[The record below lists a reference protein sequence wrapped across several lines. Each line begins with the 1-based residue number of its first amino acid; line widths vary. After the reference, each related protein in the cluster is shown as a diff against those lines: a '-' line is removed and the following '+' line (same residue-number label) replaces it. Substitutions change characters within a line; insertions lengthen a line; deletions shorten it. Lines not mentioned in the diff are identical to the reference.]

1 MATKK
6 AATED
11 VNYSADDIKHLSP
24 RDAVQKKTSMYI
36 GATDEHGLFTIVREV
51 ADNILDEALGGHCT
65 TGIIVAKGD
74 MEFWIADN
82 GRGMPTGMMT
92 VEDSVSGSKSKIPA
106 LQAITSLLHAGG
118 KIDASSK
125 AYAKSRGSH
134 AIGQKTTNFLS
145 HYFHVTTFSSP
156 GEGKPKAWYKIEYT
170 DGKLTKPMYK
180 CEAPT
185 NPVNNVTLKK
195 GTVVEFK
202 ANTKFFSAKV
212 FAGSMLVEYLK
223 NSTYFTPGF
232 TWALHVVKTGKT
244 TKFHSE
250 NGPLDYINDYKA
262 SLGEVSSIKEDCI
275 FTVSG
280 ESFDVVLDFTSAEGS
295 HLRGFTNGL
304 YNSDGGTHVQSTVS
318 AIVKAIA
325 PFMKKTHSFGA
336 AELKEGLV
344 GLINAKLSSPR
355 FTSQVKVK
363 LDDDRMGAEVQTEL
377 VDALSKFFK
386 KNKTLA
392 ESICERCSKLKDLR
406 TKFLASKAVVTALN
420 KTRSKGFPAKALSS
434 PNCKPEERELYIV
447 EGDSAKGPVTATR
460 NEYYQEALPIR
471 GKITNAHR
479 AKPAKFFASEEVI
492 DILAMIGF
500 DPKNPDPLAKL
511 RVGKII
517 FMTDSDAD
525 GPLTGNTRVMLCDG
539 TSPTIR
545 KLAEEGRDKFYVWA
559 VDEDGLLVPALAR
572 MPSHVKTVNKLYRI
586 TFNDGTKV
594 TCDASHKWF
603 KSGYMSFPVKTPDL
617 RVGDS
622 IQSVYF
628 RESGIKKLDKGERYL
643 QWFDPR
649 TQNYKFVHRR
659 VKEAIDPEKYQRYV
673 DANKG
678 VLGGSIHIHHKD
690 ERPMNND
697 PSNLKYMKKKNHWG
711 THGSKMA
718 KKYNGSAKHK
728 ADLAEFHKNHP
739 ENRIMASLTMTMYN
753 ISQKHRDTVAK
764 MNADPSIINKQ
775 AIGKCARMYVALSQ
789 AGFDPADPNNWSR
802 YKLVNKDGVAIPSLS
817 YYAMLNL
824 GISLAE
830 VVKYVKQEKLLDNVE
845 YTLLRLSDNE
855 VANKLMSMQNA
866 FCRVAK
872 RLKHDNKELTPENY
886 EEYRNML
893 SRPSNTP
900 KWEGALAS
908 FGGSLRLA
916 KRAVKNFN
924 HTIKKIELIE
934 CDPTPVY
941 CMAVPGYKNFLIKDK
956 NGNGIVTGNCHIS
969 VLLLSMIH
977 KYLPELIDRGMIYVT
992 DIPEF
997 MAEVKGK
1004 PVYADSKDEMSA
1016 QLKELGASKAVIHHF
1031 KGLGE
1036 MEFPIFRAL
1045 AIDPETR
1052 RLIKITR
1059 SSADNA
1065 DTKFVQTVSGDA
1077 SSRRTLLGI

>member
-185 NPVNNVTLKK
+185 NPVNNVALKK

-280 ESFDVVLDFTSAEGS
+280 ESFDVVLDFTSAEGA

-363 LDDDRMGAEVQTEL
+363 LDDDRMGTEVQSEL
-377 VDALSKFFK
+377 VDALAKFFK
-386 KNKTLA
+386 KNKALA
-392 ESICERCSKLKDLR
+392 EAICERCSKLKDLR

-517 FMTDSDAD
+517 FLTDADAD
-525 GPLTGNTRVMLCDG
+525 GDLDYNTPIKMVDG
-539 TSPTIR
+539 SKKTIGQLAKQWKADPTQKIW
-545 KLAEEGRDKFYVWA
+545 VWGHNSKG
-559 VDEDGLLVPALAR
+559 ELIPARAYAPMETCRESSYLE
-572 MPSHVKTVNKLYRI
+572 I
-586 TFNDGTKV
+586 TFDDGTKV
-594 TCDASHKWF
+594 KCTKRHSW
-603 KSGYMSFPVKTPDL
+603 PVT
-617 RVGDS
+617 G
-622 IQSVYF
+622 
-628 RESGIKKLDKGERYL
+628 LDKARTKKTVKGTAYTSADKL
-643 QWFDPR
+643 KHGDP
-649 TQNYKFVHRR
+649 
-659 VKEAIDPEKYQRYV
+659 I
-673 DANKG
+673 
-678 VLGGSIHIHHKD
+678 
-690 ERPMNND
+690 
-697 PSNLKYMKKKNHWG
+697 PSTYFLATSHNIAAP
-711 THGSKMA
+711 TVQ
-718 KKYNGSAKHK
+718 K
-728 ADLAEFHKNHP
+728 A
-739 ENRIMASLTMTMYN
+739 
-753 ISQKHRDTVAK
+753 
-764 MNADPSIINKQ
+764 
-775 AIGKCARMYVALSQ
+775 ALSTNHVITKIREIKTEKEV
-789 AGFDPADPNNWSR
+789 P
-802 YKLVNKDGVAIPSLS
+802 
-817 YYAMLNL
+817 YYC
-824 GISLAE
+824 
-830 VVKYVKQEKLLDNVE
+830 
-845 YTLLRLSDNE
+845 
-855 VANKLMSMQNA
+855 MS
-866 FCRVAK
+866 VP
-872 RLKHDNKELTPENY
+872 DTGNY
-886 EEYRNML
+886 
-893 SRPSNTP
+893 
-900 KWEGALAS
+900 
-908 FGGSLRLA
+908 
-916 KRAVKNFN
+916 
-924 HTIKKIELIE
+924 LIE
-934 CDPTPVY
+934 
-941 CMAVPGYKNFLIKDK
+941 DK
-956 NGNGIVTGNCHIS
+956 NGNGILTGNCHIS

-977 KYLPELIDRGMIYVT
+977 KYLPELIDRGMVYVT
-992 DIPEF
+992 DIPEY

-1016 QLKELGASKAVIHHF
+1016 QLKELGASKAVVHHF

-1077 SSRRTLLGI
+1077 GSRRTLLGI